1 MTENETKDWEEA
13 RMRLVEQRQS
23 TVKALAK
30 GRRIKNDIDLLI
42 KIQAGIDALD
52 KAKHEIFR
60 LSIDPIGRSEKTARY
75 ASAYDGDED

>member
-1 MTENETKDWEEA
+1 MTENDTKNWEEA
-13 RMRLVEQRQS
+13 RARLVEQRQS
-23 TVKALAK
+23 IVKALAQ

-52 KAKHEIFR
+52 KAHEIFR

>member
-1 MTENETKDWEEA
+1 
-13 RMRLVEQRQS
+13 
-23 TVKALAK
+23 VKALAK
-30 GRRIKNDIDLLI
+30 GRRIRNDIDLLI

-60 LSIDPIGRSEKTARY
+60 LSIDPIRRSEKTARY